1 MPVVNLED
9 GSILRGER
17 APLRKDLDRWLDEH
31 PGYMVDRPD
40 DDEVG
45 HPLPGFGT
53 IHIDQLLRILELTSY

>member
-45 HPLPGFGT
+45 HPESRFCNCTHRPST
-53 IHIDQLLRILELTSY
+53 